1 MKVLHGT
8 RSCSLKQINKG
19 TIKVFVTPCVKVLQ
33 IDIGYK
39 HDVLMCS
46 KGIAKSFEN

>member
-1 MKVLHGT
+1 MKVLHEIG
-8 RSCSLKQINKG
+8 SCSLRQINKI
-19 TIKVFVTPCVKVLQ
+19 TTKVFVTLCVKVLQ